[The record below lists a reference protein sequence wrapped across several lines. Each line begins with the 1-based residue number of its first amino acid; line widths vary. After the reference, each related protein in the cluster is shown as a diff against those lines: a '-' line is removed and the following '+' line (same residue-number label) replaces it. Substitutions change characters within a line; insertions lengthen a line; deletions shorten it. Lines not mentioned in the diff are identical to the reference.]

1 MSRKIEPEYAQ
12 GFLFPPNLDEWVGPD
27 HPARFIGAFVDSLDL
42 EAAGIRWGSA
52 SLRGQ
57 PSFAAGLLL
66 KIHLYARFMG
76 IKSYRK
82 MEAAC
87 KDHLGMLWLT
97 GMLAPDHNTLWAFFN
112 KNKRGLREVFKHSVR
127 VALHAD
133 LIGLVLH
140 AVDGTKMQAAVANAS
155 GWHRTALAKREAL
168 LDAAVR
174 ELEAQLEQSRQD
186 GGSAGLGLPE
196 RLQAQQD
203 LQATVRAALAELD
216 AAGEAHLHGHDRD
229 ARVMKCRDKG
239 RTTFCY
245 NDQAVVDEESR
256 LIVAEEATAAV
267 NDNGH
272 LTPMLAQT
280 EATLGASA
288 ATTVADGGYS
298 SAEQFALAEA
308 QGHAVMVNLSK
319 RLKENPDQPLAGS
332 NFRYDAATDTVICP
346 LGERLLYTHT
356 RWHSGKQQHLRC
368 YRCRNRACPMRAV
381 CSKDRGGRRIELGP
395 HHEALQRQRDKHRD
409 AEERAKLSKRGYT
422 VEPVFGWIKQQ
433 LGFRRHTVFGLE
445 AVQAEWSLIAAVYN
459 LHRLYRWW
467 RAGRL
472 PALGAMPG
480 GMGHDAWAIA
490 CA

>member
-1 MSRKIEPEYAQ
+1 MSHKIEPDYEQ
-12 GFLFPPNLDEWVGPD
+12 GFMFPPYLEDWVGPT
-27 HPARFIGAFVDSLDL
+27 HPARFIRAFVDSLDL
-42 EAAGIRWGSA
+42 EAAGIRWGSP

-57 PSFAAGLLL
+57 PSFSAGLLL
-66 KIHLYARFMG
+66 KIHLYARFLG

-87 KDHLGMLWLT
+87 HEGVGMLWLSGT
-97 GMLAPDHNTLWAFFN
+97 LTPDHNTLWAFF
-112 KNKRGLREVFKHSVR
+112 KENKRALREVFKHSVR
-127 VALHAD
+127 VALRAD

-155 GWHRTALAKREAL
+155 GWHRTALVKQEAL
-168 LDAAVR
+168 LDQAVR
-174 ELEAQLEQSRQD
+174 ELEAKLEQSRQAE
-186 GGSAGLGLPE
+186 GSAGLGLPE
-196 RLQAQQD
+196 PLQEQQA
-203 LQATVRAALAELD
+203 LQATVQAALAELD
-216 AAGEAHLHGHDRD
+216 AAGEAHLHPHDRD

-239 RTTFCY
+239 RTTFSY
-245 NDQAVVDEESR
+245 NDQAVVDEKSK
-256 LIVAEEATAAV
+256 LIVAEEATSAV

-280 EATLGASA
+280 AATLGAAA
-288 ATTVADGGYS
+288 ATTVADGGYA

-319 RLKENPDQPLAGS
+319 RLKENPDKPLAGS

-346 LGERLLYTHT
+346 FGHRLLYTHT
-356 RWHSGKQQHLRC
+356 RWHSGKQQYLRC
-368 YRCRNRACPMRAV
+368 YRCRNQGCPLRTV

-395 HHEALQRQRDKHRD
+395 YHEALQRQRDKHRD
-409 AEERAKLSKRGYT
+409 ADERAKLSKRGYT

-433 LGFRRHTVFGLE
+433 LGFRRHAVFGLE
-445 AVQAEWSLIAAVYN
+445 GVQAEWSLIAAVYN
-459 LHRLYRWW
+459 LHRLYRCW

-472 PALGAMPG
+472 PGLGAMPG
-480 GMGHDAWAIA
+480 GSGPDPWALA